1 LGLEETSKR
10 LLTLRYKYFV
20 IGGMMERDIEDI
32 SDYEQVKSKLIYLF
46 NRIE

>member
-20 IGGMMERDIEDI
+20 IGGMMERDGREEILRI
-32 SDYEQVKSKLIYLF
+32 SVITSKYLS
-46 NRIE
+46 